1 MQNDFKTKQKK
12 SAHKNSPHKGQP
24 GKIQTKLNTLKH
36 MFFNKKN
43 PKIRNVKTKNGKG
56 QTEINAR
63 ELIELGQEIEVK
75 VKDNHLK

>member
-1 MQNDFKTKQKK
+1 
-12 SAHKNSPHKGQP
+12 
-24 GKIQTKLNTLKH
+24 